1 MNSEDLLIA
10 RLLKSRISDIADI
23 VDFRVFGSRA
33 TGNAGQD
40 SDMDI
45 FIEVESLTST
55 VKEGIHDICWEI
67 GYHNSL
73 VISPLIVAREEL
85 ERSPLRSAPIIN
97 NIAAEGLSV

>member
-10 RLLKSRISDIADI
+10 RQLKSRINNIADV

-33 TGNAGQD
+33 TGKAQQD
-40 SDMDI
+40 SDMDV
-45 FIEVESLTST
+45 FIEVEFLTPT
-55 VKEGIHDICWEI
+55 VKEEIHDICWEI

-85 ERSPLRSAPIIN
+85 ELSPLRSAPIIS